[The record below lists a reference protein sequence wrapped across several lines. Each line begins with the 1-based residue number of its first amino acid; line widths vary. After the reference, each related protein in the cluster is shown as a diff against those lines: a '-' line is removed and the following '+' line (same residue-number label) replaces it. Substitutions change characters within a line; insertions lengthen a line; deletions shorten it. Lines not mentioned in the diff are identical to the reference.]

1 MTTQIKLIKR
11 LVEKDD
17 TKKAYKKFSGKR
29 QHYKSLKQIQWK
41 ATTYVYQAYQKVFP
55 LTFEPIKESSSICP
69 KPFRQFTDPIV
80 YWKVQSW
87 LFRATTSVK
96 NLYWFI
102 LNQQLN
108 AVLCLFAFTAN

>member
-41 ATTYVYQAYQKVFP
+41 ATTYVY
-55 LTFEPIKESSSICP
+55 
-69 KPFRQFTDPIV
+69 
-80 YWKVQSW
+80 
-87 LFRATTSVK
+87 
-96 NLYWFI
+96 
-102 LNQQLN
+102 
-108 AVLCLFAFTAN
+108 